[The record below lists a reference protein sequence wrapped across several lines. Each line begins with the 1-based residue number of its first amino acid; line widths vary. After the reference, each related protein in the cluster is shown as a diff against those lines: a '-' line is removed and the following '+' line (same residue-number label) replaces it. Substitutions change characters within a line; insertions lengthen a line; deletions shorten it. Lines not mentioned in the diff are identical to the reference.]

1 MPKFGFSLIAAVF
14 VVGIAAGAVLSPE
27 AEVEALQAIEP
38 SAGVP
43 EEASTE
49 GPAARAEAEA
59 RASLSNERSSLAAL
73 FSRERREVGQL
84 AEEARGLIGANGRL
98 SQESRELLALARQAR
113 ESERD
118 AQEAPLELAYAAPS
132 SLWALGETPPSSA
145 SLALP
150 GAGTAVLAALTPSED
165 QPRQETERKVEPKAG
180 TPSADPRPS
189 ADETLAWRRNAAKP
203 TALRDWPKIAIVID
217 DLGNNRARFRN
228 VASLPSGLTLSFLT
242 YALAIEELSE
252 EARAAGHEVM
262 LHVPME
268 PQGGSPAVPGLLSSA
283 LPVAE
288 LDRRIASALSRLPLA
303 AGINNHMGSRFTEDR
318 EKMRRVLSAVRSK
331 GLFFLDSK
339 TSPNSAGLSVA
350 RELGVPSIARD
361 VFLDHEIDGRAIR
374 RQLKQLERVARERGY
389 AVAIGHP
396 HAATIEALREWLP
409 TLPGKHLTITPLSD
423 IIASQQTATQVVASA
438 QD

>member
-1 MPKFGFSLIAAVF
+1 MSFLRAPKFGFSLIGLVF
-14 VVGIAAGAVLSPE
+14 GAGVAAGALLSPD
-27 AEVEALQAIEP
+27 AELEGQYAPAPKPVVEARETP
-38 SAGVP
+38 DRGV
-43 EEASTE
+43 ASK
-49 GPAARAEAEA
+49 AEAEA
-59 RASLSNERSSLAAL
+59 RAGLSRESAPLSAL
-73 FSRERREVGQL
+73 VSRERREVRAL
-84 AEEARGLIGANGRL
+84 AEETRELVGDASL
-98 SQESRELLALARQAR
+98 SQESRELLALAREEI
-113 ESERD
+113 ESAE
-118 AQEAPLELAYAAPS
+118 QAPLELAYAAPS
-132 SLWALGETPPSSA
+132 NLWALSDTPPSSA

-150 GAGTAVLAALTPSED
+150 GAGATALAALTPSAGHPQAIEPEATPPAAGSRLGED
-165 QPRQETERKVEPKAG
+165 ER
-180 TPSADPRPS
+180 
-189 ADETLAWRRNAAKP
+189 LAWRRNAARP

-217 DLGNNRARFRN
+217 DLGNNPARFRT
-228 VASLPSGLTLSFLT
+228 VAALPGGLTLSFLT
-242 YALAIEELSE
+242 YASAIEELSE

-268 PQGGSPAVPGLLSSA
+268 PQGGSPAVPGLLSSS
-283 LPVAE
+283 LPLAE

-339 TSPNSAGLSVA
+339 TSPKSAGLSVA

-374 RQLKQLERVARERGY
+374 RQLKQLERVAQERGY

-423 IIASQQTATQVVASA
+423 IIASQQAATQIASA